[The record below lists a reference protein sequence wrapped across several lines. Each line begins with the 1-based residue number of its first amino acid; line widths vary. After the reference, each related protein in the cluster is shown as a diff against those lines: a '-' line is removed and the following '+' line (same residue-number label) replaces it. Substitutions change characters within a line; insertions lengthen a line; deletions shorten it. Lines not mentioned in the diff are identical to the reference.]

1 MADRHDV
8 VSAGILF
15 ADIACEPIERLPLA
29 GELIATGRI
38 QLGLGGC
45 AANVAVDLK
54 KLGISVGVTGC
65 VGDDF
70 FGQFIEQVLAREGVD
85 TKGIRAVP
93 GMNTA
98 ATMIVNVKGEDRRF
112 ISTAGAN
119 VVFKAE
125 DIPQVW
131 SNSARVFYVGGY
143 LMMPGLETDE
153 FVNLL
158 RDLRAKGVI
167 VVVDVVLMERRD
179 FWPILTKVLPEVD
192 YFLPNDDE
200 GKIITGI
207 DDPMEQARRFRD
219 AGARNV
225 VITLG
230 EKGCLFYGDGAKFSA
245 GVYPTTFVGGAG
257 AGDAFDAGFIA
268 GLLWGEGPEGCV
280 RWGSAL
286 GASCVRAIGT
296 TEGVFTR
303 QEALAFMASHT
314 LPIVS
319 LK

>member
-15 ADIACEPIERLPLA
+15 ADVACEPIERLPRA
-29 GELIATGRI
+29 GELIPTKRI

-54 KLGISVGVTGC
+54 KLGISVGVSGC

-70 FGQFIEQVLAREGVD
+70 FGQFISQVLDREGVD
-85 TKGIRAVP
+85 TGGIRSVP
-93 GMNTA
+93 GMTTA

-112 ISTAGAN
+112 ISTPGAN

-125 DIPQVW
+125 DIPTAW
-131 SNSARVFYVGGY
+131 THAARVFYVGGY
-143 LMMPGLETDE
+143 LMMPGLETDD
-153 FVNLL
+153 FVYLL

-167 VVVDVVLMERRD
+167 TVVDVVLMERRD
-179 FWPILTKVLPEVD
+179 FWPILRKVLPEVD

-200 GKIITGI
+200 GEIITGVA
-207 DDPMEQARRFRD
+207 DPLEQAQRFHE
-219 AGARNV
+219 AGAKNV

-230 EKGCLFYGDGAKFSA
+230 EKGCLFYGEGAKFTA
-245 GVYPTTFVGGAG
+245 GVYPTTFVSGAG

-268 GLLWGEGPEGCV
+268 GLLWGGSPEDCV

-303 QEALAFMASHT
+303 EEAVAFMASHE
-314 LPIVS
+314 LPIS
-319 LK
+319 KLK